1 MISVRYS
8 AGKSWANF
16 ACAIAGGLVVVIV
29 LGLLLQGGVL
39 VGGIVGLIAVLVMLL
54 PGVVK
59 RSSRQEPFLTVD
71 GRGITVAVAGVG
83 TLPWSQIKGTR
94 FAGVPWVTGLRL
106 VVDYAGP
113 RPKLGFMD
121 KLNWA
126 VYAKQKG
133 ESVSISIGFLELTD
147 QSREA
152 VAGALARNAAG
163 AA

>member
-29 LGLLLQGGVL
+29 LGSLLKGGVL
-39 VGGIVGLIAVLVMLL
+39 LGGIAGLIAVLVMLL

-71 GRGITVAVAGVG
+71 RNGITIAVAGVG
-83 TLPWSQIKGTR
+83 TLPWSQIKSTR

-106 VVDYAGP
+106 IIDYAGP

-133 ESVSISIGFLELTD
+133 ESVIISIGFLELTD
-147 QSREA
+147 QSKEA
-152 VAGALARNAAG
+152 ISSALARSAA
-163 AA
+163 ATA